1 MAKKQKLSIVNSVL
15 RIEYPPINKVFELD
29 LCTLPE
35 SIYRPCDSADHGI
48 IQKFGDA
55 KSGESSLDKWEE
67 VHEIRDALRAGQWK
81 RTGERDPLP
90 IILEAIAK
98 IKRVPLKKVQDA
110 AEVDRQQF
118 LEAGKSKKVK
128 AVIAQIRADRL
139 KAEAEEDEDDIEIN
153 LK

>member
-1 MAKKQKLSIVNSVL
+1 MAKKQKVTVVGSVL
-15 RIEYPPINKVFELD
+15 RIEYAPINKVFERD
-29 LCTLPE
+29 LRQLPE
-35 SIYRPCDSADHGI
+35 SVYKPCDAADHGI
-48 IQKFGDA
+48 MQKFGDA

-67 VHEIRDALRAGQWK
+67 VHEIWDSLKAGAWK

-98 IKRVPLKKVQDA
+98 IKRVPLKKVQEA
-110 AEVDRQQF
+110 AEVDRAQF

-139 KAEAEEDEDDIEIN
+139 KAEAEEEDDLQID